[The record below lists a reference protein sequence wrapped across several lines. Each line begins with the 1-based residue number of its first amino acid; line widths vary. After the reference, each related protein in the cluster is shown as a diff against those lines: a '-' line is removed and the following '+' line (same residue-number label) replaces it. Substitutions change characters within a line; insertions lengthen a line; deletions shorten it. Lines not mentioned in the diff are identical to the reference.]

1 MDNGTHS
8 LLTITNFEA
17 DNMGV
22 YQCRAIV
29 DTTITSGDVTDGN
42 KSTFVNML
50 ILVLYFHL

>member
-1 MDNGTHS
+1 MDNDTHS
-8 LLTITNFEA
+8 VLTITDFTA

-42 KSTFVNML
+42 T
-50 ILVLYFHL
+50 